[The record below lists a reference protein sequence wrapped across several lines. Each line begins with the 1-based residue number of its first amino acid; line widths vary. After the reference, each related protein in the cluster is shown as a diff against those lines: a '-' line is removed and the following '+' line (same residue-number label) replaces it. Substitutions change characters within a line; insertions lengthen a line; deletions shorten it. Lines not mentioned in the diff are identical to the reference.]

1 MHHYSRL
8 EPEKNQSSAV
18 PKHKTLFHVVVAL
31 FVLSTIC
38 IVAHGQN
45 GSEIVSS
52 ANQARQHS
60 AIQSG
65 GEETDAALAT
75 VASGTGLLVV
85 LSVLM
90 IGLLVTRRVRTSSGS
105 EMMSKDGS
113 VGLVGN
119 HSNGTEVVGSNRDR
133 TGSRSTNSN
142 RDVSFSRTSMEPAAR
157 QSSPPP
163 PPSSPYSAYRIDQ
176 EVRKRVLGFA
186 YGAEVFASRGP
197 EERRAIETSLLRSV
211 TFSDSDDE
219 RRRAR
224 EALEQHGFVA
234 RNCATL
240 LSATNAF
247 DRTSAARTLGEIG
260 AAPALPF
267 LLEALYDVDSTVQNQ
282 VVMSIGE
289 LKLPSSMGV
298 LLDVSRKHPEV
309 SDKVLS
315 RALSA
320 SSASGL
326 AFLNDLQAASSG
338 SAAKT
343 VFDITQLEPV
353 PAVEDLPE
361 TSEEESFEQ
370 LLIGLESTEQ
380 ANRVEAAKAL
390 AHFRVKKSV
399 VLLSEVARTDSDSY
413 LKATAINSLG
423 FIDHPSVFPAILLA
437 MADESRMVRA
447 AAARALGWLS
457 FDRSEEYVRLLETA
471 DEQTLKDVAEAC
483 IDAGIVEHVIDR
495 LASSNRYQA
504 YETFALVWLLVKA
517 QRSVVMLDA
526 ITSHPDLNVCLSIIH
541 LLAMT
546 AEPEL
551 LTQLEQLAERTEIR
565 DELKAALRECRKKSE
580 LLKTEPE
587 ARLETEETAQ
597 DRVSEKSSQPS
608 QNLRV

>member
-1 MHHYSRL
+1 MRCG
-8 EPEKNQSSAV
+8 V
-18 PKHKTLFHVVVAL
+18 
-31 FVLSTIC
+31 
-38 IVAHGQN
+38 
-45 GSEIVSS
+45 
-52 ANQARQHS
+52 
-60 AIQSG
+60 
-65 GEETDAALAT
+65 
-75 VASGTGLLVV
+75 
-85 LSVLM
+85 
-90 IGLLVTRRVRTSSGS
+90 
-105 EMMSKDGS
+105 
-113 VGLVGN
+113 
-119 HSNGTEVVGSNRDR
+119 SNRDR
-133 TGSRSTNSN
+133 TSSRSTNSN
-142 RDVSFSRTSMEPAAR
+142 RDVSFSRTSIEPAAR
-157 QSSPPP
+157 QSSPPR
-163 PPSSPYSAYRIDQ
+163 SSPYSAYRIDQ

-211 TFSDSDDE
+211 TFSDSEDE

-234 RNCATL
+234 RYCATL

-260 AAPALPF
+260 AASSLPF
-267 LLEALYDVDSTVQNQ
+267 LLEALYDVDSTVRNQ

-298 LLDVSRKHPEV
+298 LLDVARKHPEV
-309 SDKVLS
+309 SEKLLS

-320 SSASGL
+320 SSVSGL
-326 AFLNDLQAASSG
+326 AFLDGLQASSSG
-338 SAAKT
+338 PAAKS

-353 PAVEDLPE
+353 PPVEDLPE

-370 LLIGLESTEQ
+370 LMIALESAEQ
-380 ANRVEAAKAL
+380 AERVEAAKAL

-399 VLLSEVARTDSDSY
+399 VLLTEVARTDSDSY

-423 FIDHPSVFPAILLA
+423 FIDHPSAFPAILLA

-471 DEQTLKDVAEAC
+471 DDQTLKDVAEAC
-483 IDAGIVEHVIDR
+483 IEACIVEHVIDR

-504 YETFALVWLLVKA
+504 YETFALIWLLVKA
-517 QRSVVMLDA
+517 QRSAVMLDA
-526 ITSHPDLNVCLSIIH
+526 LTSHPDLNVCLSLIH

-551 LTQLEQLAERTEIR
+551 LAQLEQLAERPEIR
-565 DELKAALRECRKKSE
+565 DELKSALRECRNKSE
-580 LLKTEPE
+580 QLNTKPE
-587 ARLETEETAQ
+587 ALLECDEPSHPEG
-597 DRVSEKSSQPS
+597 SEKSGTRG
-608 QNLRV
+608 RVKTSGTPHQVLVTSTSVMIRSKRRAISFGTTRQVHSAPEEKPLLTW